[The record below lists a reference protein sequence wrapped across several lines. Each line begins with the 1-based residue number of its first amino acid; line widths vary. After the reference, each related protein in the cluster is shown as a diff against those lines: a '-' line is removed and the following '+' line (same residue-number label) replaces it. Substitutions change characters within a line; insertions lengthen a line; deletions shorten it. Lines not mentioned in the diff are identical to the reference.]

1 MTILEEIKQANSL
14 IVYMFMHVIISFVS
28 GHHKYTSS
36 TILLKKKHFVSFN

>member
-1 MTILEEIKQANSL
+1 MTILDEIKQANSL

-36 TILLKKKHFVSFN
+36 TILLKKQTLCFF